1 MSTLASAFGQGFNS
15 ESVRTRSFKL
25 NGHEFKVKVPLTS
38 EMEALYERVKIVD
51 EKKVAKYYADLSKDF
66 FDNREKYK
74 ADPDIEYKN
83 EDIFVKGISLR
94 ETSRN
99 KILTENRILELVRF
113 LVPENKDFD
122 MSKITYI
129 EIDELFPFSV
139 QMELVEEIN
148 GAISPGYVAN
158 RGK

>member
-1 MSTLASAFGQGFNS
+1 MSLANAFGQNFNM

-38 EMEALYERVKIVD
+38 EMEAMYERAKIVD
-51 EKKVAKYYADLSKDF
+51 EAKAVEYYANLSKEF
-66 FDNREKYK
+66 VENREKYE
-74 ADPDIEYKN
+74 ADSEVVFKEDDILVKN
-83 EDIFVKGISLR
+83 ISLR

-99 KILTENRILELVRF
+99 KVLTENRILELVRF
-113 LVPENKDFD
+113 LVPEDKNFD
-122 MSKITYI
+122 MGKITYA

-139 QMELVEEIN
+139 QMELIEEIN
-148 GAISPGYVAN
+148 AAISPGYVAN